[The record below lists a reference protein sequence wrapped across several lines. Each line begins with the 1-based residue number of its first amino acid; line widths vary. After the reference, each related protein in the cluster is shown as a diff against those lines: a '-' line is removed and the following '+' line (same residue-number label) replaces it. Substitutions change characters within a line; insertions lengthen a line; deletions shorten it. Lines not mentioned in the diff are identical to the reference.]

1 MDVLVV
7 DPGELGELLATLLEQ
22 YAFSVRRATSG
33 EAALAEAL
41 NEQPAVVVVEA
52 ELPDTSGLDLGE
64 LLRDEL
70 GAKVILT
77 HGPGLLLEPD
87 GDVVARVGRLDG
99 AFVRPFRSL
108 SLIERVAEVLQRT
121 LSRPGT
127 GNVPRPLS
135 STEGYAV
142 DELSDVIE
150 GMGGLDT
157 VALEGGADDGI
168 EVLLEDDVD
177 DFQLAPFDPAAW
189 TPIGAGDGRGD
200 DDGDDDVTLKNGQGS
215 VSQEAARPLDEVLH
229 EVERR
234 HTQTFNPGELA
245 ELWARVKER
254 RTTTSP
260 AAPKPAS
267 SGLLTPRQLAD
278 LLDAFHQGQTTGE
291 LWLGDARGPGRRVL
305 LLQRGVIVGARSN
318 IEGEDLVS
326 LLKKRKAITDDD
338 ADAVAFMVGQKL
350 HKTAAEAILALD
362 HVPERVLKSVVEE
375 HVRRVA
381 IGAFSWTRGRYQ
393 LTLEGRATRE
403 PIQADVHVGDVIVH
417 AIILTE
423 RDEAL
428 KKAAPDDARFAPAGD
443 ATYGLEHLKLS
454 PQEARVVIAMDGTKT
469 ISDLLSLFDQV
480 PPRTI
485 RGLAAG
491 LFCLNL
497 TRFAGRGA
505 AKARNISFF

>member
-1 MDVLVV
+1 VDVLVV

-22 YAFSVRRATSG
+22 YAFSVRRVTSG

-41 NEQPAVVVVEA
+41 NEKPAVVVVEA

-70 GAKVILT
+70 GARVILT
-77 HGPGLLLEPD
+77 HGPGLLLEAE
-87 GDVVARVGRLDG
+87 GDVVDRVARLDG
-99 AFVRPFRSL
+99 AFVRSFRSL
-108 SLIERVAEVLQRT
+108 SLIERVAELLQRT

-127 GNVPRPLS
+127 GNIPRPLS

-142 DELSDVIE
+142 DELAEVIE
-150 GMGGLDT
+150 GIGGLDA
-157 VALEGGADDGI
+157 VEIDDGI
-168 EVLLEDDVD
+168 DVVLDEEAAD
-177 DFQLAPFDPAAW
+177 DFQLAPFDPGAW
-189 TPIGAGDGRGD
+189 TPIGSGGD
-200 DDGDDDVTLKNGQGS
+200 DDDVTLKNGAPAS
-215 VSQEAARPLDEVLH
+215 ISQEAARPLDEVLH
-229 EVERR
+229 EAQRR
-234 HTQTFNPGELA
+234 HTQTFSPGELA
-245 ELWARVKER
+245 DLWARVKER

-260 AAPKPAS
+260 TPPRPAS
-267 SGLLTPRQLAD
+267 SGQLTPRILAD

-318 IEGEDLVS
+318 IEGEDLIS
-326 LLKKRKAITDDD
+326 LLKKRKALSDDD
-338 ADAVAFMVGQKL
+338 ADAVAFMLSQKL
-350 HKTAAEAILALD
+350 HKTAVEAVLALD

-403 PIQADVHVGDVIVH
+403 PLQADVHVGDVIVH

-423 RDEAL
+423 SDEAL

-469 ISDLLSLFDQV
+469 ISDLLALFDQV
-480 PPRTI
+480 PPRAI
-485 RGLAAG
+485 RGLASG
-491 LFCLNL
+491 LFCLHL
-497 TRFAGRGA
+497 TRFQGRGP

>member
-22 YAFSVRRATSG
+22 YAFSVRRVTTG

-41 NEQPAVVVVEA
+41 DERPSVVVVEA
-52 ELPDTSGLDLGE
+52 DLPDTSGLDLGE

-70 GAKVILT
+70 GALVILT
-77 HGPGLLLEPD
+77 HGPALLLETE
-87 GDVVARVGRLDG
+87 GDIVGRVGRLAGD
-99 AFVRPFRSL
+99 FVRPFRSL
-108 SLIERVAEVLQRT
+108 SLIERVADLLHRT

-127 GNVPRPLS
+127 GNIPRPLS

-142 DELSDVIE
+142 DELAEAIE
-150 GMGGLDT
+150 GMGQLD
-157 VALEGGADDGI
+157 AAGGDGI
-168 EVLLEDDVD
+168 DDVLARKVAAD
-177 DFQLAPFDPAAW
+177 SQLVPFDPAGW
-189 TPIGAGDGRGD
+189 PSIGAAED
-200 DDGDDDVTLKNGQGS
+200 DDITIKNNATDS
-215 VSQEAARPLDEVLH
+215 ISREAARPLEEVLH
-229 EVERR
+229 EARRR
-234 HTQTFNPGELA
+234 HSQTFSPGELA
-245 ELWARVKER
+245 ELWTRVKER
-254 RTTTSP
+254 RATSSP
-260 AAPKPAS
+260 APARPAP
-267 SGLLTPRQLAD
+267 SGQLTPRLLAD
-278 LLDAFHQGQTTGE
+278 LLDAFHQSQTTGE

-326 LLKKRKAITDDD
+326 LLKKRKALSEDD
-338 ADAVAFMVGQKL
+338 AEAVAFMVGQKL
-350 HKTAAEAILALD
+350 HTSVVEAVLALD
-362 HVPERVLKSVVEE
+362 HVPESVLKSVIEE

-417 AIILTE
+417 AIVLTE
-423 RDEAL
+423 TDEAL
-428 KKAAPDDARFAPAGD
+428 DKAAPTDARFAPAGD

-454 PQEARVVIAMDGTKT
+454 SQEARIVIAMDGTKT
-469 ISDLLSLFDQV
+469 IADLLALFDQV
-480 PPRTI
+480 PPRVV

-491 LFCLNL
+491 LFCLHL
-497 TRFAGRGA
+497 TRFAGRGP

>member
-1 MDVLVV
+1 VDVLVV

-22 YAFSVRRATSG
+22 YAFTVRRATSG
-33 EAALAEAL
+33 EVALGLAL
-41 NEQPAVVVVEA
+41 EEPPALVVVEA
-52 ELPDTSGLDLGE
+52 ELSDTSGLDLAE

-70 GAKVILT
+70 GARVILT
-77 HGPGLLLEPD
+77 HGPGLLLEAD
-87 GDVVARVGRLDG
+87 GDIVARVGRLDG

-108 SLIERVAEVLQRT
+108 SLIERVAEVLQRP

-127 GNVPRPLS
+127 GNVQRPLS

-150 GMGGLDT
+150 GMGRLEP
-157 VALEGGADDGI
+157 VAFDATDDGI
-168 EVLLEDDVD
+168 DVVLEDEADD
-177 DFQLAPFDPAAW
+177 DFELAPFDPSAW
-189 TPIGAGDGRGD
+189 QPIGGGDGEPG
-200 DDGDDDVTLKNGQGS
+200 GDDVTVKSGLAS
-215 VSQEAARPLDEVLH
+215 ISQEAARPLDEVLH

-234 HTQTFNPGELA
+234 HTSTFNPGELA

-254 RTTTSP
+254 RATTSP
-260 AAPKPAS
+260 VSSRPAP
-267 SGLLTPRQLAD
+267 SGQLTPRQLAD

-318 IEGEDLVS
+318 IEGEDLIS
-326 LLKKRKAITDDD
+326 LLKKRKAISDDD
-338 ADAVAFMVGQKL
+338 ADAVAFMLGQKL
-350 HKTAAEAILALD
+350 HKTAVEAILALD
-362 HVPERVLKSVVEE
+362 HVPERVLRSVVEE

-403 PIQADVHVGDVIVH
+403 PLQADVHVGDVIVH

-423 RDEAL
+423 SDEAL

-469 ISDLLSLFDQV
+469 ISDLLALYDQM
-480 PPRTI
+480 PARAI

-491 LFCLNL
+491 LFCLHL
-497 TRFAGRGA
+497 TRLQGRVPA
-505 AKARNISFF
+505 RARNISFF